1 MPNEYFYN
9 KFGNDKN
16 KVWVLYG
23 RDSCPYCQN
32 SIGLLN
38 SISNNKNIFIYVNI
52 ETSSIYTKSS
62 VIKRL
67 KPKIK
72 SHNTVPIIFCN
83 NKFIGGNSDLE
94 KMLKK

>member
-16 KVWVLYG
+16 KVWVLCG

-52 ETSSIYTKSS
+52 ETSSSQYPNFI
-62 VIKRL
+62 L
-67 KPKIK
+67 
-72 SHNTVPIIFCN
+72 IIS
-83 NKFIGGNSDLE
+83 KFIIKILIRHF
-94 KMLKK
+94 LH